1 MAVFLSPVGGAA
13 AQFFTNNGIIL
24 SGGKLYTYAAGTTTP
39 ATTYTS
45 SSGSTA
51 HTNPIILNSA
61 GRIATSE
68 VWLTDNAS
76 YKFLLKDSDD
86 VLIATYDNISGIG
99 NTADLLAYEAA
110 IAASS
115 GSSLVGFI
123 QSGAGAVATTVQAK
137 LRQTVSVIDFGAV
150 GNGITD
156 DTTAIQNAINNASL
170 GCDIVFPAAPSGY
183 LISSTIT
190 LNRDVR
196 LVFQGARA
204 VTSTVL
210 PGSYLLK
217 KSTMTTAGVS
227 ITYNGATWSGGGV
240 VGQSGN
246 TNDGIVLLANNVI
259 LDQVCAISCGND
271 GIRIG
276 SDTSGT
282 NSNIFKIIMPVC
294 SFNGRH
300 GIYINDNNPGT
311 GPDANAGTIITPFC
325 QSNTGDGINIAAAWF
340 NTIIGPLCEV
350 NSTGIRLQNGSVSN
364 TIIGGDSEANVVS
377 DIIIDAGAQSNCF
390 FGTFIGSGSPGITD
404 NGSASIILGQYV
416 NKLGAVKAVPVV
428 GKSVEINA
436 AGNSIYL
443 DYVSDAVGAK
453 EWKTGDGVVAAGTF
467 SIYDVTDSR
476 HSLGVTSDGVS
487 TYGYVRPGT
496 PAGAVQTASGLT
508 AGTGAPSNT
517 DGQNGD
523 FYFRSDGGASTSIY
537 MKRAGAWVGIV

>member
-1 MAVFLSPVGGAA
+1 MTTTVFTSGTVIESPWLNDVNTTVYTTVPSNTASIAILNGTTGAA
-13 AQFFTNNGIIL
+13 NVG
-24 SGGKLYTYAAGTTTP
+24 YTPAGT
-39 ATTYTS
+39 S
-45 SSGSTA
+45 
-51 HTNPIILNSA
+51 
-61 GRIATSE
+61 
-68 VWLTDNAS
+68 
-76 YKFLLKDSDD
+76 
-86 VLIATYDNISGIG
+86 
-99 NTADLLAYEAA
+99 
-110 IAASS
+110 
-115 GSSLVGFI
+115 
-123 QSGAGAVATTVQAK
+123 AVATTVQTK
-137 LRQTVSVIDFGAV
+137 LRQSVSVVDFGAI
-150 GNGITD
+150 GNGTTD
-156 DTTAIQNAINNASL
+156 DTTAIQTAINNASL
-170 GCDIVFPAAPSGY
+170 GCDIVFPAAPNGY

-190 LNRDVR
+190 LNRNVR

-204 VTSTVL
+204 VTATGPVL

-246 TNDGIVLLANNVI
+246 TNDGIVILANNVI

-300 GIYINDNNPGT
+300 GIYINDNNPST

-350 NSTGIRLQNGSVSN
+350 NSTGIRLQTGSVSN
-364 TIIGGDSEANVVS
+364 TIIGGDSEANIVS

-443 DYVSDAVGAK
+443 DYVSDVVGAK
-453 EWKTGDGVVAAGTF
+453 NWKTGDGVVAAGTF

-476 HSLGVTSDGVS
+476 HSLGVTSAGVS

-508 AGTGAPSNT
+508 AGTSAPSNA

>member
-1 MAVFLSPVGGAA
+1 L
-13 AQFFTNNGIIL
+13 
-24 SGGKLYTYAAGTTTP
+24 
-39 ATTYTS
+39 
-45 SSGSTA
+45 
-51 HTNPIILNSA
+51 
-61 GRIATSE
+61 
-68 VWLTDNAS
+68 
-76 YKFLLKDSDD
+76 
-86 VLIATYDNISGIG
+86 
-99 NTADLLAYEAA
+99 
-110 IAASS
+110 
-115 GSSLVGFI
+115 
-123 QSGAGAVATTVQAK
+123 
-137 LRQTVSVIDFGAV
+137 
-150 GNGITD
+150 
-156 DTTAIQNAINNASL
+156 
-170 GCDIVFPAAPSGY
+170 
-183 LISSTIT
+183 
-190 LNRDVR
+190 
-196 LVFQGARA
+196 QGARA
-204 VTSTVL
+204 VNSSVL

-217 KSTMTTAGVS
+217 KNTMTTAGVN

-246 TNDGIVLLANNVI
+246 TGDGIVLLANNVI

-294 SFNGRH
+294 SLNGRH
-300 GIYINDNNPGT
+300 GIYINDNNPST

-350 NSTGIRLQNGSVSN
+350 NSTGIRIQNGSVSN

-377 DIIIDAGAQSNCF
+377 DVIIDAGAQSNCF
-390 FGTFIGSGSPGITD
+390 FGTFIGSGAPGIID

-436 AGNSIYL
+436 AGDSIYL

-453 EWKTGDGVVAAGTF
+453 NWKTGDGIVAAGTF
-467 SIYDVTDSR
+467 SIFDVTNSR
-476 HSLGVTSDGVS
+476 NSIGVTSDGVS

-508 AGTGAPSNT
+508 AGTGAPSNA